1 MRKIL
6 LKPNATR
13 LSTEE
18 VIYLNRSV
26 VVVDLN
32 KINSNHDIKKIGM
45 YISVKAKD
53 MGELFQ
59 EIIETFE
66 KMETVKINRKLIRL
80 DNDYEIDLDYVQEL
94 VDSNNYEKLIVEL
107 AGEEENSD
115 NTTNEM
121 RIDFQLEEKYWM
133 YLEITKSLRIE
144 IGTMMNNDREEDT
157 MKIILGLN
165 KLKEILETT
174 ESIEQ
179 TYEELSISLDKEKDI
194 REKMLEGKELAK
206 KIRVEF
212 RGKTTLRR
220 ANILGRPIV

>member
-6 LKPNATR
+6 LTPNAIK

-18 VIYLNRSV
+18 AIYLNRSV
-26 VVVDLN
+26 AIVDLN
-32 KINSNHDIKKIGM
+32 KISYNHDIKKIGK
-45 YISVKAKD
+45 YIEVKAKN

-66 KMETVKINRKLIRL
+66 KIETVKMHRVSIYLE
-80 DNDYEIDLDYVQEL
+80 NDYEIDQSYVQDLVDNKNYEQLMEEL
-94 VDSNNYEKLIVEL
+94 V
-107 AGEEENSD
+107 GEEEN
-115 NTTNEM
+115 NGNETERM
-121 RIDFQLEEKYWM
+121 LIQYMVNDKWVSLEVG
-133 YLEITKSLRIE
+133 KSLRIE
-144 IGTMMNNDREEDT
+144 IRTMMDDYREEDT
-157 MKIILGLN
+157 MKIVLGLN
-165 KLKEILETT
+165 KLKEILGTT

-179 TYEELSISLDKEKDI
+179 TYEELIISLDKEKDI

-220 ANILGRPIV
+220 ANILGRPTI